1 MQHGKQINRADKYYE
16 IIESMARVLVE
27 YGEGRKIAKLL
38 GCTPKMVCEA
48 LSGKKDTP
56 LARKIRKL
64 AIDRGGVVKNNTYN
78 K

>member
-1 MQHGKQINRADKYYE
+1 
-16 IIESMARVLVE
+16 MARVLVE

-56 LARKIRKL
+56 LARPKSVSWPSTG
-64 AIDRGGVVKNNTYN
+64 AE
-78 K
+78 

>member
-1 MQHGKQINRADKYYE
+1 
-16 IIESMARVLVE
+16 MARVLVE

-64 AIDRGGVVKNNTYN
+64 AIDRGGVVKNN